1 MAATLVQRFEKA
13 VKQNNHGELKRL
25 ADSVLSAEVEQFDY
39 KSLARASLHLANA
52 QDYHLAFEFAQKAIA
67 RDGTKIEAPEL
78 LFWICFNTRNH
89 DQAAET
95 LRLIRMLE
103 ASKPRED
110 VYDDWEI
117 IIAHAKSETDV
128 VRQLFEK
135 RGKLPSPDDDSRFM
149 ELSFAYVKAF
159 APSDLD
165 KVEQWINGLDHKN
178 MVTNPY
184 GVMALVTFLIAKGD
198 NYAAVQ
204 VYRDALDGPL
214 SGTPEIV
221 WNLSLLEV
229 GIGDPQGWR
238 RYWNRWEF
246 KGFPSP
252 ERKFS
257 SPRWTPEYDLQDK
270 SILIWGEQGLGD
282 EIQFLTRLPYLFP
295 LGPKKITLEVNKKIV
310 PLVAR
315 WFPFLEVR
323 PHGRLDCSELDEYRG
338 YDFHMPMG
346 DLPCWFSEK
355 LPVQKAMY
363 LDLSNEAEPI
373 KDEYGKF
380 FSKTLPVI
388 GLSWRSGVTNA
399 ARNDSYM
406 NANAARDLAKGYE
419 GRLNFVSLQYGLT
432 DEEKAIL
439 ADQPNIYVP
448 DADFFGDILLHAQYV
463 SACDLVVVALTS
475 AFQLAGVTFTPCIS
489 WIEKTHMLLEGGNDK
504 AWYDTIH
511 FIKTERKYDRGALL
525 YQIGKRLDRMV

>member
-1 MAATLVQRFEKA
+1 
-13 VKQNNHGELKRL
+13 
-25 ADSVLSAEVEQFDY
+25 
-39 KSLARASLHLANA
+39 
-52 QDYHLAFEFAQKAIA
+52 
-67 RDGTKIEAPEL
+67 
-78 LFWICFNTRNH
+78 
-89 DQAAET
+89 
-95 LRLIRMLE
+95 
-103 ASKPRED
+103 
-110 VYDDWEI
+110 
-117 IIAHAKSETDV
+117 
-128 VRQLFEK
+128 
-135 RGKLPSPDDDSRFM
+135 
-149 ELSFAYVKAF
+149 
-159 APSDLD
+159 
-165 KVEQWINGLDHKN
+165 
-178 MVTNPY
+178 
-184 GVMALVTFLIAKGD
+184 
-198 NYAAVQ
+198 
-204 VYRDALDGPL
+204 
-214 SGTPEIV
+214 
-221 WNLSLLEV
+221 
-229 GIGDPQGWR
+229 
-238 RYWNRWEF
+238 
-246 KGFPSP
+246 
-252 ERKFS
+252 
-257 SPRWTPEYDLQDK
+257 
-270 SILIWGEQGLGD
+270 
-282 EIQFLTRLPYLFP
+282 
-295 LGPKKITLEVNKKIV
+295 
-310 PLVAR
+310 
-315 WFPFLEVR
+315 
-323 PHGRLDCSELDEYRG
+323 
-338 YDFHMPMG
+338 MPMG